1 MTWFNATSVTVN
13 NGQTV
18 VSVNAG
24 DDIQL
29 AQESGGLIIGNNPPV
44 EIKRSY
50 LDGSNNKKI
59 ELRSP
64 WPYQNQ
70 SAQPAVAFPTD
81 GDLAAA
87 TAVLKQLIDGLALA
101 TQAQAEQGTNNT
113 AAMTALRVKQA
124 VDFYRAFATNAEAQ
138 AGTNAAKVVSP
149 AALKA
154 AIDSQRAY
162 ASKAEAEA
170 GTDNSKVLTAL
181 RVKEAIA
188 AQRPFA
194 TQNEMSA
201 GTATD
206 KVANPATTTVIVR
219 DAYRTS
225 VEANSGGKNT
235 VVYDA
240 QGNPNVMVVVPRFN
254 YEDLNLPL
262 LELGT
267 GTPTAFLTNGV
278 PRSEI
283 LIAKYLAS
291 TPSGTSGCSVLP
303 GFQPRTSVNF
313 DAAKSL
319 CTNKGAGW
327 HLLSRHEWAA
337 IALWSLANN
346 TIPRGNTFHGRAHDN
361 PKETARR
368 FDNGLPG
375 DSGGTGR
382 TDTGKGPATWA
393 HTHTDF
399 GIHDLV
405 GNVNEWL
412 DQLKLQDGRIICTP
426 DNQPDMAEASWPATT
441 AWLDASTASG
451 GSNVLSNSVTNRVG
465 AIGDNQNAGNSAGNT
480 WQLTSRAAGYTPVE
494 LLRRLLVEPAVNSG
508 LPAGY
513 LSARN
518 FGERMP
524 LAGGNWDFGSS
535 AGLSAL
541 NLGNSRSRS
550 ISSLGFRPALF
561 V

>member
-1 MTWFNATSVTVN
+1 MTWWTATSVSVN
-13 NGQTV
+13 NGQTI
-18 VSVNAG
+18 VNVNTG
-24 DDIQL
+24 DDVQL

-44 EIKRSY
+44 EIKRTF

-70 SAQPAVAFPTD
+70 NAQPAVAFPTD

-87 TAVLKQLIDGLALA
+87 TAVLKQLIEGFALA
-101 TQAQAEQGTNNT
+101 TQAQAEQGTDNT

-138 AGTNAAKVVSP
+138 AGTNTVKVVSP
-149 AALKA
+149 AALRA

-170 GTDNSKVLTAL
+170 GTENTKVLTAL

-188 AQRPFA
+188 SQRPFA
-194 TQNEMSA
+194 TQNEMNA
-201 GTATD
+201 GAATD
-206 KVANPATTTVIVR
+206 KVASPATTTVIVR
-219 DAYRTS
+219 DAYRSS

-240 QGNPNVMVVVPRFN
+240 QGNPNVMVVIPRFN
-254 YEDLNLPL
+254 YEDLNLPAL
-262 LELGT
+262 QLGT
-267 GTPTAFLTNGV
+267 GTPTAFLTNGA

-291 TPSGTSGCSVLP
+291 TPAGTTGCSVIS
-303 GFQPRTSVNF
+303 GVQPRTSVTF
-313 DAAKSL
+313 DVAKSL

-337 IALWSLANN
+337 IALWSLANG
-346 TIPRGNTFHGRAHDN
+346 TVPRGNTFHGRAHDN
-361 PKETARR
+361 TKETARR
-368 FDNGLPG
+368 SDNGQPG
-375 DSGGTGR
+375 DASGTGR

-393 HTHTDF
+393 HNHTDF

-405 GNVNEWL
+405 GNVLEWL

-426 DNQPDMAEASWPATT
+426 DNQPEMAEASWPATT
-441 AWLDASTASG
+441 AWLDASTPTG
-451 GSNVLSNSVTNRVG
+451 GVCILSNAVTNRVG
-465 AIGDNQNAGNSAGNT
+465 AIGDNQNAGNSTSNA
-480 WQLTSRAAGYTPVE
+480 WQLTGRAANYTPVE

-508 LPAGY
+508 LPTGN
-513 LSARN
+513 LWVRN

-524 LAGGNWDFGSS
+524 LAGGLWSNGSS

-541 NLGNSRSRS
+541 NLRISRSYS
-550 ISSLGFRPALF
+550 NSDVGFRPALF

>member
-1 MTWFNATSVTVN
+1 MTIEKLV
-13 NGQTV
+13 
-18 VSVNAG
+18 AG
-24 DDIQL
+24 PKGSPSNSTG
-29 AQESGGLIIGNNPPV
+29 AQV
-44 EIKRSY
+44 
-50 LDGSNNKKI
+50 
-59 ELRSP
+59 
-64 WPYQNQ
+64 
-70 SAQPAVAFPTD
+70 
-81 GDLAAA
+81 
-87 TAVLKQLIDGLALA
+87 
-101 TQAQAEQGTNNT
+101 
-113 AAMTALRVKQA
+113 
-124 VDFYRAFATNAEAQ
+124 AEAV
-138 AGTNAAKVVSP
+138 NSI
-149 AALKA
+149 
-154 AIDSQRAY
+154 IDSY
-162 ASKAEAEA
+162 AP
-170 GTDNSKVLTAL
+170 TII
-181 RVKEAIA
+181 VK
-188 AQRPFA
+188 
-194 TQNEMSA
+194 
-201 GTATD
+201 
-206 KVANPATTTVIVR
+206 
-219 DAYRTS
+219 DAYRAS

-240 QGNPNVMVVVPRFN
+240 QGNPNVMVVIPRFN
-254 YEDLNLPL
+254 YEDLGLPL

-291 TPSGTSGCSVLP
+291 TPPGTSGCSVRP
-303 GFQPRTSVNF
+303 GFQPRVSVNF
-313 DAAKSL
+313 DTAKSL

-375 DSGGTGR
+375 DTSGTGR

-405 GNVNEWL
+405 GNVWEWL

-451 GSNVLSNSVTNRVG
+451 GNNVLSNSVTNRVG
-465 AIGDNQNAGNSAGNT
+465 AMGDNQNAGNSASNT
-480 WQLTSRAAGYTPVE
+480 WQLTGRAAGYTPVE

-508 LPAGY
+508 LPTGN
-513 LSARN
+513 LWARN
-518 FGERMP
+518 FGERLP
-524 LAGGNWDFGSS
+524 IAGGLWTYGSG

-541 NLGNSRSRS
+541 GLFLSRSCS
-550 ISSLGFRPALF
+550 GSAVGFRPALF